1 MKKFLICLL
10 VLFLNVINASAD
22 ENLYELVNN
31 SSQVIYN
38 PINASWSLNT
48 DNNEGILLVKR
59 ASEGTGSY
67 SQYLFTDNRIAFT
80 LPTAVEIIKN
90 GKLIAVDDDEL
101 KFTEIV
107 YDGEVFLE
115 NPLSPEKIE
124 ELFPE
129 FTVFRLSRV
138 ENDNKI
144 WLHKP
149 FGKNKKFIFI
159 NDTDRFFHKLSAK
172 DKKVQTDNLR
182 CFVNI
187 YRYGIFNFIHYGKR
201 NGKLTIYVR

>member
-129 FTVFRLSRV
+129 FTVFRLSQV